1 MISKWGLSIEK
12 NKDGVG
18 FRSFRKRRHFENNLF
33 ELGAVDYIQL
43 PIFILIQFWEI
54 RKFLTN
60 GLRESA
66 CIIMSFTLVILNPN
80 VYFIPLLQEVSLAI
94 FFHIHKLIFF

>member
-12 NKDGVG
+12 K
-18 FRSFRKRRHFENNLF
+18 KIENNLF
-33 ELGAVDYIQL
+33 ELGAIDYIQL

-80 VYFIPLLQEVSLAI
+80 VYFIPLHQEVSLAI
-94 FFHIHKLIFF
+94 FFYIHKLIFF